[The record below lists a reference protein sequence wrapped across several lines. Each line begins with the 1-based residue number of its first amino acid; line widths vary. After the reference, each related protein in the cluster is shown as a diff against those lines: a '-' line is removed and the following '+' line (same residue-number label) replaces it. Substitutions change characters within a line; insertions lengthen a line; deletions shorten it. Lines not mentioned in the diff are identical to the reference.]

1 MRRLPVF
8 FTLDCS
14 ESMVGENIDEMQRG
28 MEFVIKNLR
37 SDPYAL
43 ETVFVSVI
51 GFAGIVRTLL
61 PLVEVFA
68 YYPITLPIG
77 GGTNF
82 GKALEH
88 LMFEIDR
95 YVVKSTTDHKGDWKP
110 IVYIFTDGRPT
121 DDYRAALQK
130 WEAMYKNKVTLVAIA
145 IGEGVDLSVLQQIT
159 EHVVVASNMTETEF
173 KKIFKWIS
181 ASVVA
186 QSQSLGTE
194 MSALLPKLDEGFSFL
209 DKEYNKPVVKVD
221 DFNLTLIG
229 RCSKKQSPYLI
240 KYEKNMLYNLD
251 DVGLSFANYQ
261 LKGCYIVAEDYF
273 TWSDNTINDH
283 QFNSNLLQGAPM
295 CPHCH
300 ADSAFALC
308 GCGKLMCFDGFSQY
322 VICPWCQRM
331 VSFTDGDSEGFDVTR
346 GKG

>member
-8 FTLDCS
+8 FLLDCS
-14 ESMVGENIDEMQRG
+14 ESMVGENIEEMQKG
-28 MEFVIKNLR
+28 MDSVIKYLR
-37 SDPYAL
+37 TDPHAL

-61 PLVEVFA
+61 PLIEVFA
-68 YYPITLPIG
+68 YYPLTLPIG

-95 YVVKSTTDHKGDWKP
+95 NIVKSTVESKGDWKP

-121 DDYRAALQK
+121 DDCGNALKK
-130 WEAMYKNKVTLVAIA
+130 WNKNYKDKATLIAIA
-145 IGEGVDLSVLQQIT
+145 MGEGVDLTLLRALT
-159 EHVVVASNMTETEF
+159 EHVMIAKDLSEPEF

-181 ASVVA
+181 ASVLA

-194 MSALLPKLDEGFSFL
+194 MSTLLPKLEEGLSYL
-209 DKEYNKPVVKVD
+209 TKEYNRPVVKVD
-221 DFNLTLIG
+221 DFNLTLTG
-229 RCSKKQSPYLI
+229 RCSKKHSPYLI
-240 KYEKNMLYNLD
+240 KYQKNMLYDLD
-251 DVGLSFANYQ
+251 DVGLSMANYQ
-261 LKGCYIVAEDYF
+261 LKGCYPISEDYF
-273 TWSDNTINDH
+273 SWSDNTVIEN
-283 QFNSNLLQGAPM
+283 QVNTNLLQGTPI

-300 ADSAFALC
+300 ADSAFAVC
-308 GCGKLMCFDGFSQY
+308 GCGKLMCYDGFSEY
-322 VICPWCQRM
+322 VTCPWCQSF
-331 VSFTDGDSEGFDVTR
+331 VSFSQGESGGFDISR